1 MWRLDRKLDDDELSS
16 THSSAPAGAYEGRHE
31 YCDPRIISTP
41 APGGDSGQQSG
52 QPGAQPGQSIATHN
66 LAAPHSVSLG
76 DPGLIAGNIAEPVWQ
91 RWRDELDSLGGNSPL
106 LHFSDSPRSR
116 IELSA
121 THPGGLPQFIT
132 GKTTLLSNLIRDEL
146 ALRNA
151 RLAANEITQ
160 KGIELRSMRGIE
172 SVNLAIGLAEWSHND
187 VEYTA
192 PVLLRPVA
200 IRRYGRDYELK
211 LKGQPVLN
219 PELAR
224 ALHDQ
229 FQIVLDAD
237 AFVALAITN
246 GAFKPQPVIDRLR
259 GLTSHLPWFN
269 VVPRLVV
276 SSFADVGR
284 ALAAD
289 ATNLEHPLL
298 DAIAGN
304 ANARAAIESA
314 YNPVVPTGQDARPP
328 ATDTL
333 LLDADPEQENVVA
346 QISAGNSLVVKTL
359 PGTGGTQT
367 IVNAIGSLIA
377 QHKRV
382 LVVSARRSSLD
393 GIAHRLVQV
402 GLPGVAVTPRTLRRD
417 LIQSI
422 TRNEK
427 SAQPRVGDVDDALV
441 RLRKV
446 LLDYRSALT
455 RRDSALGV
463 SVLDALGEL
472 ARLAQLPEPPST
484 TARLDRHSLELLAH
498 SRPSA
503 AATLIKAAAL
513 GEFRY
518 GPGDSPWYGASFTST
533 ADASSTHQL
542 AKRVNQVELPRL
554 LERANGLV
562 GQTRLRGFD
571 TIAELGIY
579 LRLLLDIRETLDKFQ
594 PGVFDRPLTELIA
607 ATSSRRDSPEMTST
621 SRRRLRKLAD
631 EYQRPG
637 VRVNDMNDSLRRIQQ
652 QRTLWQRYAAAGV
665 TPEVPVGIND
675 VHVAFQRV
683 SEDLGLLDV
692 PLGNS
697 GTTRAL
703 STRPISELVY
713 TVSGL
718 AAESE
723 VLANLHERT
732 ALLATLRESNLD
744 PLMTDLSQRHV
755 SESNVAAELELAWW
769 QSVLETMLGSDRA
782 LLNANTQVL
791 DRLEADFKLVDEAHA
806 SATGALLAWL
816 LAETWKI
823 GVVDYP
829 EEADQLRRLLR
840 ADRATPTRLNE
851 AAPHLGR
858 VLAPVWL
865 ASPYEVAGLTDRMT
879 FDTVLLVDAGATTLA
894 ENVGAI
900 RRGRQIVAFGDPVTQ
915 TPSAFETGIGELPDT
930 KIEPEVTVDALHA
943 DSALA
948 RLGELLPTLTLT
960 RSYRAG
966 GEDLAELVNHRFYGG
981 RIDSLPWAGSFLGH
995 GSLTINYVAGGHG
1008 MPDVDSGAIE
1018 SVDAEVIKVVEL
1030 VIDHAVK
1037 RPRESLMVI
1046 TASSRHAVR
1055 VQQAVLSAFAK
1066 RTDLSDFILK
1076 DRAEPFTV
1084 LTLEQSVAQSRDR
1097 VIFSIGYGRTP
1108 HGRLLSNFGSLGEAG
1123 GDRLLA
1129 IGMTR
1134 ARRSMDIVS
1143 CFRPDD
1149 IDFDRQRH
1157 GILALAQVLSE
1168 TEARRDEVQVPDASE
1183 AMLVDLASR
1192 LERRGLTVSLGH
1204 RGKLALAASYG
1215 GRAVVVETDAVVN
1228 RVSLRESLRLRPEV
1242 LRRLGWH
1249 YLRVHSF
1256 ELFSTPDAVAAR
1268 VATLM
1273 GVTTAATALGG
1284 IAAGGG
1290 QQAGTETAPITV
1302 QRPDQR

>member
-1 MWRLDRKLDDDELSS
+1 MWHLDRKQDDDDVLSKYADVPSPDPQNS
-16 THSSAPAGAYEGRHE
+16 TS
-31 YCDPRIISTP
+31 
-41 APGGDSGQQSG
+41 
-52 QPGAQPGQSIATHN
+52 
-66 LAAPHSVSLG
+66 PHALSLG
-76 DPGLIAGNIAEPVWQ
+76 DPSLVAGNIAEPAWQ
-91 RWRDELDSLGGNSPL
+91 RWRDELGQLGGRSPL
-106 LHFSDSPRSR
+106 LHFSDSPRTR

-121 THPGGLPQFIT
+121 THPGGLPQFIS

-172 SVNLAIGLAEWSHND
+172 SVNLGIGLAEWRFND
-187 VEYTA
+187 VDFLA
-192 PVLLRPVA
+192 PVLLRPLA

-211 LKGQPVLN
+211 LKGQPFLN

-229 FQIVLDAD
+229 FQITLDAD
-237 AFVALAITN
+237 AFVALAVTN

-259 GLTSHLPWFN
+259 GLTSHLPWFQ

-289 ATNLEHPLL
+289 ARKLEHPLL
-298 DAIAGN
+298 DAMAGN
-304 ANARAAIESA
+304 HNARQNVETA
-314 YNPVVPTGQDARPP
+314 YNPVVPIGQDARPP
-328 ATDTL
+328 ATDVL

-346 QISAGNSLVVKTL
+346 QIAAGNSLVVKTL

-402 GLPGVAVTPRTLRRD
+402 GLPGVAVTPRTLKRD

-427 SAQPRVGDVDDALV
+427 ATQPRVSDVDDALV

-472 ARLAQLPEPPST
+472 ARLAQLSPPPAT
-484 TARLDRHSLELLAH
+484 TARLDRNALELLAH
-498 SRPSA
+498 SRPAA

-533 ADASSTHQL
+533 ADASNAHQL
-542 AKRVNQVELPRL
+542 AKRIDQTELPRL
-554 LERANGLV
+554 LERAAGLV
-562 GQTRLRGFD
+562 GQTRLRPFES
-571 TIAELGIY
+571 IAELGVY

-594 PGVFDRPLTELIA
+594 PAVYDRSLTELIT
-607 ATSSRRDSPEMTST
+607 ATSSRRESSEMTSAN
-621 SRRRLRKLAD
+621 RRRLRKLAD
-631 EYQRPG
+631 EYLRPG
-637 VRVNDMNDSLRRIQQ
+637 VRVSDMNESLHRIQQ

-675 VHVAFQRV
+675 VHVAYQRV

-692 PLGNS
+692 PLGAT

-703 STRPISELVY
+703 VSRPIKELIY
-713 TVSGL
+713 TVTGL
-718 AAESE
+718 AADSE

-732 ALLATLRESNLD
+732 ALLATLRENNLD

-755 SESNVAAELELAWW
+755 SEQNVAAELELAWW
-769 QSVLETMLGSDRA
+769 QSVLEIMLSGDRA
-782 LLNANTQVL
+782 LLNANTGVL

-806 SATGALLAWL
+806 SATGQLLAWL

-823 GVVDYP
+823 GVVDWP

-840 ADRATPTRLNE
+840 ADRATPARLNDV
-851 AAPHLGR
+851 APHLGS

-865 ASPYEVAGLTDRMT
+865 ASPYEMAGISDLIN

-900 RRGRQIVAFGDPVTQ
+900 RRGKQIVAFGDPVTQ
-915 TPSAFETGIGELPDT
+915 TPSLFETGIRDLA
-930 KIEPEVTVDALHA
+930 EPGSEPAFTVDAMHA

-981 RIDSLPWAGSFLGH
+981 RIDSLPWAGSYLGH
-995 GSLTINYVAGGHG
+995 GSLSINYVAGGRG
-1008 MPDVDSGAIE
+1008 MPDADSGAIE
-1018 SVDAEVIKVVEL
+1018 SVDAEVVKVVEL
-1030 VIDHAVK
+1030 VLDHAVK

-1046 TASSRHAVR
+1046 TASARHSVR
-1055 VQQAVLSAFAK
+1055 VHQAVLAAFAK

-1084 LTLEQSVAQSRDR
+1084 LTLEQAVAQSRDR

-1108 HGRLLSNFGSLGEAG
+1108 HGRLLSNFGSLGEPG
-1123 GDRLLA
+1123 GERLLA

-1143 CFRPDD
+1143 CFRPSD
-1149 IDFDRQRH
+1149 IEADRQRH

-1168 TEARRDEVQVPDASE
+1168 TEARGVEVQVPDASE
-1183 AMLVDLASR
+1183 SMLVDLAGR
-1192 LERRGLTVSLGH
+1192 LERLGLTVTLGH
-1204 RGKLALAASYG
+1204 RGKLALAASHN
-1215 GRAVVVETDAVVN
+1215 GRAIVVETDAVVG
-1228 RVSLRESLRLRPEV
+1228 RASLRESLRLRPEV

-1256 ELFSTPDAVAAR
+1256 ELFSNPDAVAAR
-1268 VATLM
+1268 VASIAGLQPTS
-1273 GVTTAATALGG
+1273 AATGP
-1284 IAAGGG
+1284 
-1290 QQAGTETAPITV
+1290 TAQIDP
-1302 QRPDQR
+1302 QRPTE

>member
-1 MWRLDRKLDDDELSS
+1 MWHLDKKQDDDDVLSKYL
-16 THSSAPAGAYEGRHE
+16 GAVPV
-31 YCDPRIISTP
+31 DPQNVTSP
-41 APGGDSGQQSG
+41 
-52 QPGAQPGQSIATHN
+52 HN
-66 LAAPHSVSLG
+66 LSLG
-76 DPGLIAGNIAEPVWQ
+76 DPAFTAGNIAEPVWQ
-91 RWRDELDSLGGNSPL
+91 RWRDELAALGGRSPL
-106 LHFSDSPRSR
+106 LHFTDEARTR

-121 THPGGLPQFIT
+121 THPGGLPQFII

-160 KGIELRSMRGIE
+160 KGIELRSMRGLE
-172 SVNLAIGLAEWSHND
+172 SVNLAIGLAEWRYQD
-187 VEYTA
+187 VDYSA
-192 PVLLRPVA
+192 PVLLRPLA

-211 LKGQPVLN
+211 LKGQPFLN

-224 ALHDQ
+224 ALKDQ

-237 AFVALAITN
+237 AFVALAVTN

-289 ATNLEHPLL
+289 ASSLDHPLL
-298 DAIAGN
+298 DAVAGN
-304 ANARAAIESA
+304 MTARRNIETA
-314 YNPVVPTGQDARPP
+314 YNPVVPIGQDARPP

-333 LLDADPEQENVVA
+333 LGDADSEQENVVA
-346 QISAGNSLVVKTL
+346 QIAAGNSLVVKTL

-367 IVNAIGSLIA
+367 IVNAIGSLVA

-393 GIAHRLVQV
+393 GIHGRLVQV
-402 GLPGVAVTPRTLRRD
+402 GLPGIAVTPRTLRRD

-422 TRNEK
+422 TRNEQA
-427 SAQPRVGDVDDALV
+427 AQPRVGDVDDALV

-484 TARLDRHSLELLAH
+484 TARLDRHALELLAH
-498 SRPSA
+498 SRSA
-503 AATLIKAAAL
+503 AANTLIKAAVL

-533 ADASSTHQL
+533 ADASNSHQL
-542 AKRVNQVELPRL
+542 AKRINQIELPRL
-554 LERANGLV
+554 LERANGLI
-562 GQTRLRGFD
+562 GQTRLRPFE
-571 TIAELGIY
+571 TINELGIY

-594 PGVFDRPLTELIA
+594 PGVYDRSLTELIA
-607 ATSSRRDSPEMTST
+607 ATSSRRESSEMSSA
-621 SRRRLRKLAD
+621 SRRRLRKLAE

-637 VRVNDMNDSLRRIQQ
+637 VRVTDMNESLRRIQG

-683 SEDLGLLDV
+683 WEDLGLLDI
-692 PLGNS
+692 PLGTS
-697 GTTRAL
+697 GTPRAL
-703 STRPISELVY
+703 AGRQLNELVSMI
-713 TVSGL
+713 SGL

-732 ALLATLRESNLD
+732 ALLATLREHNLD

-755 SESNVAAELELAWW
+755 SEENVAVELELAWW
-769 QSVLETMLGSDRA
+769 QSVLEIMLASDRA
-782 LLNANTQVL
+782 LLGANTQVL

-806 SATGALLAWL
+806 SATGKLLAWL

-823 GVVDYP
+823 GVVDFP

-840 ADRATPTRLNE
+840 ADRATPARLNE
-851 AAPHLGR
+851 VAPHLGR

-865 ASPYEVAGLTDRMT
+865 ASPYEIAGISDQIT

-915 TPSAFETGIGELPDT
+915 TPSAFETGIAGSGDTAAPDAS
-930 KIEPEVTVDALHA
+930 VDALHA

-981 RIDSLPWAGSFLGH
+981 RIDSLPWAGSYLGH
-995 GSLTINYVAGGHG
+995 GSLTINYVAGGRG
-1008 MPDVDSGAIE
+1008 MPDADSGAIE
-1018 SVDAEVIKVVEL
+1018 SVDAEVVKVVDL
-1030 VIDHAVK
+1030 VLDHASK

-1046 TASSRHAVR
+1046 TASTRHAVR
-1055 VQQAVLSAFAK
+1055 VQQAVLAAFAK

-1076 DRAEPFTV
+1076 DRSEPFTV
-1084 LTLEQSVAQSRDR
+1084 LTLEQAVAQSRDR

-1108 HGRLLSNFGSLGEAG
+1108 HGRLLSNFGSLGEPG
-1123 GDRLLA
+1123 GERLLA

-1134 ARRSMDIVS
+1134 ARRALDIVS
-1143 CFRPDD
+1143 CFRPAD
-1149 IDFDRQRH
+1149 IDEDRQRH
-1157 GILALAQVLSE
+1157 GILALSQVLSE
-1168 TEARRDEVQVPDASE
+1168 TEARRDEVLVPDASE
-1183 AMLVDLASR
+1183 AMLVDLGKR
-1192 LERRGLTVSLGH
+1192 LEKLGLSVRLGH

-1215 GRAVVVETDAVVN
+1215 TRAIVVETDAVVN
-1228 RVSLRESLRLRPEV
+1228 RASLRESLRLRPEV

-1256 ELFSTPDAVAAR
+1256 ELFSNPDAVAAR
-1268 VATLM
+1268 VAAIA
-1273 GVTTAATALGG
+1273 GVPLADARPFSTGDAST
-1284 IAAGGG
+1284 
-1290 QQAGTETAPITV
+1290 ITPK
-1302 QRPDQR
+1302 RPGA

>member
-1 MWRLDRKLDDDELSS
+1 MWGLDRKQDNDDILLDYAD
-16 THSSAPAGAYEGRHE
+16 APASELRG
-31 YCDPRIISTP
+31 SN
-41 APGGDSGQQSG
+41 Q
-52 QPGAQPGQSIATHN
+52 HN
-66 LAAPHSVSLG
+66 VTSPQTVSLG
-76 DPGLIAGNIAEPVWQ
+76 DPSIVVGNIAEPTWQ
-91 RWRDELDSLGGNSPL
+91 RWRDELVMLGGQSPL
-106 LHFSDSPRSR
+106 LHFSDSLRAR
-116 IELSA
+116 IELSV

-132 GKTTLLSNLIRDEL
+132 GKTTRLSNLIRDEL

-151 RLAANEITQ
+151 RLAANEITE

-172 SVNLAIGLAEWSHND
+172 SVHLAIGLAQWRQGEI
-187 VEYTA
+187 EFTA
-192 PVLLRPVA
+192 PILLRQVA
-200 IRRYGRDYELK
+200 IRRYGRDFELK
-211 LKGQPVLN
+211 LTGQPFLN

-229 FQIVLDAD
+229 FQIELDAD

-276 SSFADVGR
+276 SSFAGVGH

-289 ATNLEHPLL
+289 ATNLDHPLL
-298 DAIAGN
+298 DAVAGN
-304 ANARAAIESA
+304 PTARRAIETA
-314 YNPVVPTGQDARPP
+314 YNPVVPIGQDARPP
-328 ATDTL
+328 ATDIL
-333 LLDADPEQENVVA
+333 LLDADPEQENIVA
-346 QISAGNSLVVKTL
+346 QIAAGNSLVVKTL

-367 IVNAIGSLIA
+367 IVNAIGSLVA

-393 GIAHRLVQV
+393 GIAHRLGQV
-402 GLPGVAVTPRTLRRD
+402 GLPGVAVTPRNLGRD

-427 SAQPRVGDVDDALV
+427 ATQPRVGDVDDALV

-446 LLDYRSALT
+446 LLDYRSSLT
-455 RRDSALGV
+455 RRDPELGV

-472 ARLAQLPEPPST
+472 ARLAQLPSPPST
-484 TARLDRHSLELLAH
+484 TARLDRHALGLLAH
-498 SRPSA
+498 DRSNA

-513 GEFRY
+513 GQFRY
-518 GPGDSPWYGASFTST
+518 GPGDSPWYGASFTSS
-533 ADASSTHQL
+533 AEASSAHQL
-542 AKRVNQVELPRL
+542 AKRVNQIELPRL
-554 LERANGLV
+554 LERASGLI
-562 GQTRLRGFD
+562 GQTRLRPFE

-579 LRLLLDIRETLDKFQ
+579 LRLLLDIRETLDRFQ
-594 PGVFDRPLTELIA
+594 PAVYDRSLTELIA
-607 ATSSRRDSPEMTST
+607 ATSARRASPDMSST
-621 SRRRLRKLAD
+621 SRRRLRRLAD
-631 EYQRPG
+631 EYLRPG
-637 VRVNDMNDSLRRIQQ
+637 VHVSDMNESLRRIQQ
-652 QRTLWQRYAAAGV
+652 QRTLWQRYVIAGA
-665 TPEVPVGIND
+665 TPQVPVGIAD
-675 VHVAFQRV
+675 VHVAYQRV
-683 SEDLGLLDV
+683 AEDLGILDI
-692 PLGNS
+692 PLGNA
-697 GTTRAL
+697 GTTRQLA
-703 STRPISELVY
+703 SRPIKRLIY
-713 TVSGL
+713 LIAGL

-732 ALLATLRESNLD
+732 AMLSTLREHNLD
-744 PLMTDLSQRHV
+744 PLMTDLSERHV
-755 SESNVAAELELAWW
+755 SEKDVAHELELAWW
-769 QSVLETMLGSDRA
+769 QSVLETMLSSDKA

-806 SATGALLAWL
+806 SATGQLLAWL

-823 GVVDYP
+823 GVVDWP
-829 EEADQLRRLLR
+829 DEADQLRRLLR
-840 ADRATPTRLNE
+840 ADRATPARLNE

-865 ASPYEVAGLTDRMT
+865 ASPYEVAGLDDRMS
-879 FDTVLLVDAGATTLA
+879 FDTVLLVDAGATTFA

-900 RRGRQIVAFGDPVTQ
+900 RRGKQVVAFGDPVTQ
-915 TPSAFETGIGELPDT
+915 TPSPFETGIVVAANVAGGTEELT
-930 KIEPEVTVDALHA
+930 EPETNVDALHA

-995 GSLTINYVAGGHG
+995 GSLTLNYVTEGRG
-1008 MPDVDSGAIE
+1008 MPDEDTGAVE
-1018 SVDAEVIKVVEL
+1018 SVDAEVAKVVEL
-1030 VIDHAVK
+1030 VMDHAVK

-1046 TASSRHAVR
+1046 TASARHAVR
-1055 VQQAVLSAFAK
+1055 VHQAVLAAFAK

-1076 DRAEPFTV
+1076 DRGEPFTV
-1084 LTLEQSVAQSRDR
+1084 LTLEQAVAQSRDR

-1143 CFRPDD
+1143 CFRPAD
-1149 IDFDRQRH
+1149 IDEDRQRH
-1157 GILALAQVLSE
+1157 GILALSHVLSE
-1168 TEARRDEVQVPDASE
+1168 TEARNVEIAVPDASE
-1183 AMLVDLASR
+1183 SMLVDLASR
-1192 LERRGLTVSLGH
+1192 LERLGLTVSLGH
-1204 RGKLALAASYG
+1204 RGKLALAASHA
-1215 GRAVVVETDAVVN
+1215 GRAVVVETDAVVG
-1228 RVSLRESLRLRPEV
+1228 RASLRESLRLRPEV

-1256 ELFSTPDAVAAR
+1256 DLFSNPDAVAAR
-1268 VATLM
+1268 VAAIA
-1273 GVTTAATALGG
+1273 GVAPAAAVPAEVPASVPAAAAPAEAPAPVPAAAHVNSTA
-1284 IAAGGG
+1284 
-1290 QQAGTETAPITV
+1290 TAPIAV
-1302 QRPDQR
+1302 QRPIA

>member
-1 MWRLDRKLDDDELSS
+1 MWRLDRKPEDDDFASDYPDAP
-16 THSSAPAGAYEGRHE
+16 SAGSLGATSP
-31 YCDPRIISTP
+31 D
-41 APGGDSGQQSG
+41 
-52 QPGAQPGQSIATHN
+52 
-66 LAAPHSVSLG
+66 SVSLG
-76 DPGLIAGNIAEPVWQ
+76 DPSLVAGNIAEPTWQ
-91 RWRDELDSLGGNSPL
+91 RWRDELAAVGGHSPL
-106 LHFSDSPRSR
+106 LHFGDSPRSR

-172 SVNLAIGLAEWSHND
+172 SVHLAIGLAQWRYGD
-187 VEYTA
+187 VEFTA
-192 PVLLRPVA
+192 PVLLRPLA
-200 IRRYGRDYELK
+200 IRRYGRDFELK
-211 LKGQPVLN
+211 LKGQPFLN

-229 FQIVLDAD
+229 FQITLDAD
-237 AFVALAITN
+237 AFVALAVTN

-269 VVPRLVV
+269 VVPRLVA

-284 ALAAD
+284 AMAAD
-289 ATNLEHPLL
+289 AQKLTHPVL
-298 DAIAGN
+298 DAVAGN
-304 ANARAAIESA
+304 PTAKRAIEMS
-314 YNPVVPTGQDARPP
+314 YNPVLPIAQDVRPP
-328 ATDTL
+328 GTDTL
-333 LLDADPEQENVVA
+333 LLDADAEQENVVA

-367 IVNAIGSLIA
+367 IVNAIGSLVA

-427 SAQPRVGDVDDALV
+427 TAQPKVGDVDDALV

-455 RRDSALGV
+455 RKDGALGV

-472 ARLAQLPEPPST
+472 ARLAQLPSPPST
-484 TARLDRHSLELLAH
+484 TARLDRVALERLAH
-498 SRPSA
+498 DRSSA
-503 AATLIKAAAL
+503 AAVLIKAAVL
-513 GEFRY
+513 GQFRY

-533 ADASSTHQL
+533 ADAGASHEL
-542 AKRVNQVELPRL
+542 AKRLNATDLPRL
-554 LERANGLV
+554 LERANNLV
-562 GQTRLRGFD
+562 GQTRLRPYE
-571 TIAELGIY
+571 TVHELGIY

-594 PGVFDRPLTELIA
+594 PAVFDRSLTELIA
-607 ATSSRRDSPEMTST
+607 ATSARRDSPEMTST
-621 SRRRLRKLAD
+621 NRRRLRKLAD
-631 EYQRPG
+631 EYLRPG
-637 VRVNDMNDSLRRIQQ
+637 VHVSDMNESLRRIQQ

-683 SEDLGLLDV
+683 SEDLGKLDV
-692 PLGNS
+692 PLGNA
-697 GTTRAL
+697 GTPRQLVSRPIRAL
-703 STRPISELVY
+703 KY
-713 TVSGL
+713 TVAGL

-732 ALLATLRESNLD
+732 ALLATLREHNLD

-755 SESNVAAELELAWW
+755 SEADVAAELELAWW
-769 QSVLETMLGSDRA
+769 QSVLEIMLSGDKA

-806 SATGALLAWL
+806 STTGQILAWL

-823 GVVDYP
+823 GVVDWP

-840 ADRATPTRLNE
+840 ADRATPARINE
-851 AAPHLGR
+851 VSPHLGR

-865 ASPYEVAGLTDRMT
+865 ASPYEVAGLDDKMT
-879 FDTVLLVDAGATTLA
+879 FDAVLLVDAGATTLA

-900 RRGRQIVAFGDPVTQ
+900 RRAKQVVAFGDPVTQ
-915 TPSAFETGIGELPDT
+915 TPSGFETGIV
-930 KIEPEVTVDALHA
+930 EPAENPRPQETNVDALHA

-995 GSLTINYVAGGHG
+995 GSLTLNYVKGGHG
-1008 MPDVDSGAIE
+1008 MPDVDSGAVE
-1018 SVDAEVIKVVEL
+1018 SVDAEVAKVVDL
-1030 VIDHAVK
+1030 VMDHAVK

-1046 TASSRHAVR
+1046 TASARHAVR
-1055 VQQAVLSAFAK
+1055 VHQAVLAAFSK

-1084 LTLEQSVAQSRDR
+1084 LTLEQAVAQSRDR

-1108 HGRLLSNFGSLGEAG
+1108 HGRLLSNFGSLGEPG
-1123 GDRLLA
+1123 GERLLA

-1134 ARRSMDIVS
+1134 ARRAMDIVS
-1143 CFRPDD
+1143 CFRPAD
-1149 IDFDRQRH
+1149 IDADRQRH
-1157 GILALAQVLSE
+1157 GILALSQVLTE
-1168 TEARRDEVQVPDASE
+1168 TEARRNEVAVPDATE
-1183 AMLVDLASR
+1183 AMLVDLARR

-1204 RGKLALAASYG
+1204 RGKLALAASHA

-1228 RVSLRESLRLRPEV
+1228 RASLRESLRLRPEV

-1256 ELFSTPDAVAAR
+1256 ELFSNPDAVAAR
-1268 VATLM
+1268 VAALA
-1273 GVTTAATALGG
+1273 GVTP
-1284 IAAGGG
+1284 
-1290 QQAGTETAPITV
+1290 TEESSGPAH
-1302 QRPDQR
+1302 RA

>member
-1 MWRLDRKLDDDELSS
+1 VWHLDRKQDDDDDVLSKYANA
-16 THSSAPAGAYEGRHE
+16 SSPE
-31 YCDPRIISTP
+31 P
-41 APGGDSGQQSG
+41 QN
-52 QPGAQPGQSIATHN
+52 ATS
-66 LAAPHSVSLG
+66 PHALSLG
-76 DPGLIAGNIAEPVWQ
+76 DPSLVAGNIAEPAWQ
-91 RWRDELDSLGGNSPL
+91 RWRSEIGQLGGTSPL
-106 LHFSDSPRSR
+106 LHFSDSPRTR

-121 THPGGLPQFIT
+121 THPGGLPQFIS

-172 SVNLAIGLAEWSHND
+172 SVNLGIGLAEWRYDD
-187 VEYTA
+187 VDFRA
-192 PVLLRPVA
+192 PVLLRPLA

-211 LKGQPVLN
+211 LKGQPFLN

-229 FQIVLDAD
+229 FKITLDAD

-259 GLTSHLPWFN
+259 GLTSHLPWFQ

-284 ALAAD
+284 AMAKD
-289 ATNLEHPLL
+289 ASKLEHPLL
-298 DAIAGN
+298 DAMAGN
-304 ANARAAIESA
+304 QTARRNIESA
-314 YNPVVPTGQDARPP
+314 YNPVVPIGQDARPP
-328 ATDTL
+328 VTDVL

-346 QISAGNSLVVKTL
+346 QIAAGNSLVVKTL

-367 IVNAIGSLIA
+367 IVNAIGSLTA

-402 GLPGVAVTPRTLRRD
+402 GLPGVAVTPRTLGRD

-427 SAQPRVGDVDDALV
+427 ALQPRVGDVDDALV

-472 ARLAQLPEPPST
+472 ARLAQLSPPPST
-484 TARLDRHSLELLAH
+484 TARLDRHTLELLAH
-498 SRPSA
+498 SRPTA
-503 AATLIKAAAL
+503 AATLIKAAVL

-518 GPGDSPWYGASFTST
+518 GPGDSPWYGASFSST
-533 ADASSTHQL
+533 ADAAGAHQL
-542 AKRVNQVELPRL
+542 AKRVNQTELPRL
-554 LERANGLV
+554 LERAAGLV
-562 GQTRLRGFD
+562 GQTKLRPFE
-571 TIAELGIY
+571 TIAELGVY

-594 PGVFDRPLTELIA
+594 PAVFDRSLTELIA
-607 ATSSRRDSPEMTST
+607 ATSSRRESAEMTGAN
-621 SRRRLRKLAD
+621 RRRLRKLAE

-637 VRVNDMNDSLRRIQQ
+637 VRVTDMNESLRRIQQ

-675 VHVAFQRV
+675 VHVAYQRV
-683 SEDLGLLDV
+683 SEDLSLLDV
-692 PLGNS
+692 PLGAA

-703 STRPISELVY
+703 IGRPIKELIY
-713 TVSGL
+713 TVAGL

-732 ALLATLRESNLD
+732 ALLATLRENNLD
-744 PLMTDLSQRHV
+744 SLMSDLSERHV
-755 SESNVAAELELAWW
+755 SEQNVGSELELAWW
-769 QSVLETMLGSDRA
+769 QSVLETMLTADRA

-806 SATGALLAWL
+806 SATGQLLAWL

-823 GVVDYP
+823 GVVDWP

-840 ADRATPTRLNE
+840 ADRATPARLNE
-851 AAPHLGR
+851 VAPHLGR

-865 ASPYEVAGLTDRMT
+865 ASPYEVAGISDRIS

-900 RRGRQIVAFGDPVTQ
+900 RRGKQIVAFGDPVTQ
-915 TPSAFETGIGELPDT
+915 TPSAFETGIHEHVETVAGSAGAAP
-930 KIEPEVTVDALHA
+930 VATVDALHA

-981 RIDSLPWAGSFLGH
+981 RIDSLPWAGSYLGH
-995 GSLTINYVAGGHG
+995 GSLSINYVAGGRG
-1008 MPDVDSGAIE
+1008 MPDADSGAIE
-1018 SVDAEVIKVVEL
+1018 SVDAEVVKVVEL
-1030 VIDHAVK
+1030 VIEHAMQ

-1046 TASSRHAVR
+1046 TASARHAVR
-1055 VQQAVLSAFAK
+1055 VHQAVLSAFAK

-1108 HGRLLSNFGSLGEAG
+1108 HGRLLSNFGSLGEPG
-1123 GDRLLA
+1123 GERLLA

-1143 CFRPDD
+1143 CFRPSD
-1149 IDFDRQRH
+1149 IEVDRQRH
-1157 GILALAQVLSE
+1157 GILALAQVLTE
-1168 TEARRDEVQVPDASE
+1168 TEARSVEVQVPDASE
-1183 AMLVDLASR
+1183 SMLVDLAGR
-1192 LERRGLTVSLGH
+1192 LERLGLTVTLGH
-1204 RGKLALAASYG
+1204 RGKLALAASHN
-1215 GRAVVVETDAVVN
+1215 GRAIVVETDAVVG
-1228 RVSLRESLRLRPEV
+1228 RSSLRESLRLRPEV

-1256 ELFSTPDAVAAR
+1256 ELFSNPDAVAAR
-1268 VATLM
+1268 VASIAGLQRAT
-1273 GVTTAATALGG
+1273 GEAASV
-1284 IAAGGG
+1284 
-1290 QQAGTETAPITV
+1290 GTVDAT
-1302 QRPDQR
+1302 RPAV

>member
-1 MWRLDRKLDDDELSS
+1 MWHLDRKQDDDDVLSKYLDVV
-16 THSSAPAGAYEGRHE
+16 PV
-31 YCDPRIISTP
+31 DPQNVTSP
-41 APGGDSGQQSG
+41 
-52 QPGAQPGQSIATHN
+52 HN
-66 LAAPHSVSLG
+66 LSLG
-76 DPGLIAGNIAEPVWQ
+76 DPAFTAGNIAEPVWQ
-91 RWRDELDSLGGNSPL
+91 RWRDELAALGGRSPL
-106 LHFSDSPRSR
+106 LHFTDEARTR

-121 THPGGLPQFIT
+121 THPGGLPQFII

-160 KGIELRSMRGIE
+160 KGIELRSMRGLE
-172 SVNLAIGLAEWSHND
+172 SVNLAIGLAEWRYQD
-187 VEYTA
+187 VDYSA
-192 PVLLRPVA
+192 PVLLRPLA

-211 LKGQPVLN
+211 LKGQPFLN

-224 ALHDQ
+224 ALKDQ

-237 AFVALAITN
+237 AFVALAVTN

-289 ATNLEHPLL
+289 ASNLDHPLL
-298 DAIAGN
+298 DAVAGN
-304 ANARAAIESA
+304 KTARRNIETA
-314 YNPVVPTGQDARPP
+314 YNPVVPIGQDARPP

-333 LLDADPEQENVVA
+333 LGDADSEQENVVA
-346 QISAGNSLVVKTL
+346 QIAAGNSLVVKTL

-367 IVNAIGSLIA
+367 IVNAIGSLVA

-393 GIAHRLVQV
+393 GIHGRLVQV
-402 GLPGVAVTPRTLRRD
+402 GLPGIAVTPRTLRRD

-427 SAQPRVGDVDDALV
+427 AAQPRVGDVDDALV

-484 TARLDRHSLELLAH
+484 TARLDRQALELLAH
-498 SRPSA
+498 SRSA
-503 AATLIKAAAL
+503 AANTLIKAAVL

-533 ADASSTHQL
+533 ADASNSHQL
-542 AKRVNQVELPRL
+542 AKRINQIELPRL
-554 LERANGLV
+554 LERANGLI
-562 GQTRLRGFD
+562 GQTRLRPFE
-571 TIAELGIY
+571 TITELGIY

-594 PGVFDRPLTELIA
+594 PGVYDRSLTELIA
-607 ATSSRRDSPEMTST
+607 ATSSRRESSEMSSA
-621 SRRRLRKLAD
+621 SRRRLRKLAE

-637 VRVNDMNDSLRRIQQ
+637 VRVNDMNESLRRIQS

-692 PLGNS
+692 PLGTS

-703 STRPISELVY
+703 AGRQINELVSMI
-713 TVSGL
+713 SGL

-732 ALLATLRESNLD
+732 ALLATLREHNLD

-755 SESNVAAELELAWW
+755 SEENVAAELELAWW
-769 QSVLETMLGSDRA
+769 QSVLEIMLASDRA
-782 LLNANTQVL
+782 LLGANTAVL

-806 SATGALLAWL
+806 SATGKLLAWL

-823 GVVDYP
+823 GVVDFP

-840 ADRATPTRLNE
+840 ADRATPARLNE
-851 AAPHLGR
+851 VAPHLGR

-865 ASPYEVAGLTDRMT
+865 ASPYEIAGISDQIT

-915 TPSAFETGIGELPDT
+915 TPSAFETGIAGSGET
-930 KIEPEVTVDALHA
+930 AAPEVSVDALHA

-995 GSLTINYVAGGHG
+995 GSLTINYVAGGRG
-1008 MPDVDSGAIE
+1008 MPDADSGAIE
-1018 SVDAEVIKVVEL
+1018 SVDAEVVKVVDL
-1030 VIDHAVK
+1030 VLDHASK

-1046 TASSRHAVR
+1046 TASTRHAVR
-1055 VQQAVLSAFAK
+1055 VQQAVLAAFAK

-1076 DRAEPFTV
+1076 DRSEPFTV
-1084 LTLEQSVAQSRDR
+1084 LTLEQAVAQSRDR

-1108 HGRLLSNFGSLGEAG
+1108 HGRLLSNFGSLGEPG
-1123 GDRLLA
+1123 GERLLA

-1134 ARRSMDIVS
+1134 ARRALDIVS
-1143 CFRPDD
+1143 CFRPAD
-1149 IDFDRQRH
+1149 IDEDRQRH
-1157 GILALAQVLSE
+1157 GILALSQVLSE

-1183 AMLVDLASR
+1183 AMLVDLGGR
-1192 LERRGLTVSLGH
+1192 LEKLGLTVRLGH

-1215 GRAVVVETDAVVN
+1215 TRAIVVETDAVVG
-1228 RVSLRESLRLRPEV
+1228 RASLRESLRLRPEV

-1256 ELFSTPDAVAAR
+1256 ELFSNPDAVAAR
-1268 VATLM
+1268 VAAIA
-1273 GVTTAATALGG
+1273 GVPKTDAAPFSTGDP
-1284 IAAGGG
+1284 IA
-1290 QQAGTETAPITV
+1290 PK
-1302 QRPDQR
+1302 RPGA

>member
-1 MWRLDRKLDDDELSS
+1 MSS
-16 THSSAPAGAYEGRHE
+16 
-31 YCDPRIISTP
+31 
-41 APGGDSGQQSG
+41 PGSRQ
-52 QPGAQPGQSIATHN
+52 ATS
-66 LAAPHSVSLG
+66 PDSVSLG
-76 DPGLIAGNIAEPVWQ
+76 DPSLVAGNIAEPTWQ
-91 RWRDELDSLGGNSPL
+91 RWRDELALVGGHSPL
-106 LHFSDSPRSR
+106 LHFGDSPRSR

-172 SVNLAIGLAEWSHND
+172 SVHLAIGLAQWRHGD
-187 VEYTA
+187 VEFTA
-192 PVLLRPVA
+192 PVLLRPLA
-200 IRRYGRDYELK
+200 IRRYGRDFELK
-211 LKGQPVLN
+211 LKGQPFLN

-229 FQIVLDAD
+229 FQITLDAD
-237 AFVALAITN
+237 AFVALAVTN

-269 VVPRLVV
+269 VVPRLVA

-284 ALAAD
+284 AMAVD
-289 ATNLEHPLL
+289 AHKLTHPVL
-298 DAIAGN
+298 DAVAGN
-304 ANARAAIESA
+304 PTARRAIEMA
-314 YNPVVPTGQDARPP
+314 YNPVLPIGQDVRPP
-328 ATDTL
+328 GTDTL
-333 LLDADPEQENVVA
+333 LLDADAEQENVVA

-367 IVNAIGSLIA
+367 IVNAIGSLVA

-427 SAQPRVGDVDDALV
+427 AAQPRVGDVDDALV

-455 RRDSALGV
+455 RKDGALGV

-472 ARLAQLPEPPST
+472 ARLAQLPAPPST
-484 TARLDRHSLELLAH
+484 TARLDRVALERLAH
-498 SRPSA
+498 DRSSA
-503 AATLIKAAAL
+503 AAILIKAAVL
-513 GEFRY
+513 GQFRY
-518 GPGDSPWYGASFTST
+518 GPGDSPWYGASFSST
-533 ADASSTHQL
+533 ADAGASHEL
-542 AKRVNQVELPRL
+542 AKRLSNTDVPRL
-554 LERANGLV
+554 LERAGHLV
-562 GQTRLRGFD
+562 GQTRLRPFE
-571 TIAELGIY
+571 TVHELGIY

-594 PGVFDRPLTELIA
+594 PAVFDRSLTELIA
-607 ATSSRRDSPEMTST
+607 ATSARRDSPEMTS
-621 SRRRLRKLAD
+621 SNRRRLRKLAD
-631 EYQRPG
+631 EYLRPG
-637 VRVNDMNDSLRRIQQ
+637 VHVSDMNESLRRIQQ

-683 SEDLGLLDV
+683 SEDLGKLDV
-692 PLGNS
+692 PLGNA
-697 GTTRAL
+697 GTPRQL
-703 STRPISELVY
+703 VSRPVKELLRTLV
-713 TVSGL
+713 GL

-732 ALLATLRESNLD
+732 ALLATLREHNLD

-755 SESNVAAELELAWW
+755 SEQNVAAELELAWW
-769 QSVLETMLGSDRA
+769 QSVLEVMLSGDRA

-806 SATGALLAWL
+806 STTGQILAWL

-823 GVVDYP
+823 GVVDWP

-840 ADRATPTRLNE
+840 ADRATPARINE
-851 AAPHLGR
+851 AAPHLVR

-865 ASPYEVAGLTDRMT
+865 ASPYEVAGLDDTMT
-879 FDTVLLVDAGATTLA
+879 FDAVLLVDAGATTLA

-900 RRGRQIVAFGDPVTQ
+900 RRAKQVVAFGDPVTQ
-915 TPSAFETGIGELPDT
+915 TPSGFETGIV
-930 KIEPEVTVDALHA
+930 EPADVPRPQETNVDALHA

-995 GSLTINYVAGGHG
+995 GSLTLNYVKGGHG
-1008 MPDVDSGAIE
+1008 MPDVDSGAVE
-1018 SVDAEVIKVVEL
+1018 SVDAEVAKVVDL
-1030 VIDHAVK
+1030 VMDHAVK

-1046 TASSRHAVR
+1046 TASARHAVR
-1055 VQQAVLSAFAK
+1055 VHQAVLAAFAK

-1084 LTLEQSVAQSRDR
+1084 LTLEQAVAQSRDR

-1108 HGRLLSNFGSLGEAG
+1108 HGRLLSNFGSLGEPG
-1123 GDRLLA
+1123 GERLLA

-1134 ARRSMDIVS
+1134 ARRAMDIVS
-1143 CFRPDD
+1143 CFRPID
-1149 IDFDRQRH
+1149 IDADRQRH
-1157 GILALAQVLSE
+1157 GILALSQVLTE
-1168 TEARRDEVQVPDASE
+1168 TEARRNEVAVPDARE
-1183 AMLVDLASR
+1183 AMLVDLARR
-1192 LERRGLTVSLGH
+1192 LERKGLTVSLGH
-1204 RGKLALAASYG
+1204 RGKLALAASHA

-1228 RVSLRESLRLRPEV
+1228 RASLRESLRLRPEV

-1256 ELFSTPDAVAAR
+1256 ELFSNPDAVAAR
-1268 VATLM
+1268 VAALA
-1273 GVTTAATALGG
+1273 GVVPAEGSGG
-1284 IAAGGG
+1284 PAHRA
-1290 QQAGTETAPITV
+1290 
-1302 QRPDQR
+1302 

>member
-1 MWRLDRKLDDDELSS
+1 MTS
-16 THSSAPAGAYEGRHE
+16 
-31 YCDPRIISTP
+31 
-41 APGGDSGQQSG
+41 
-52 QPGAQPGQSIATHN
+52 
-66 LAAPHSVSLG
+66 PHAISLG
-76 DPGLIAGNIAEPVWQ
+76 DPSLVAGNIAEPAWQ
-91 RWRDELDSLGGNSPL
+91 RWRNELAALGGRSPL
-106 LHFSDSPRSR
+106 LHFSDGPRTR

-121 THPGGLPQFIT
+121 SHPGGLPQFIT

-172 SVNLAIGLAEWSHND
+172 SVHLAIGLAQWRHGDED
-187 VEYTA
+187 FTA
-192 PVLLRPVA
+192 PVLLRPMA
-200 IRRYGRDYELK
+200 IRRYGRDFELK
-211 LKGQPVLN
+211 LKGAPFLN

-224 ALHDQ
+224 ALQDQ
-229 FQIVLDAD
+229 FQITLDAD
-237 AFVALAITN
+237 AFVALAVTN

-276 SSFADVGR
+276 SSFSDVGR
-284 ALAAD
+284 VLAED
-289 ATNLEHPLL
+289 AVKLDQPLL
-298 DAIAGN
+298 DAVAGN
-304 ANARAAIESA
+304 PSARRAIETA
-314 YNPVVPTGQDARPP
+314 YNPVVPVHQDARPP

-346 QISAGNSLVVKTL
+346 QIAAGNSLVVKTL

-367 IVNAIGSLIA
+367 IVNAIGSLVS

-402 GLPGVAVTPRTLRRD
+402 GLPGVAVTPRSLRKD
-417 LIQSI
+417 LIQAI

-427 SAQPRVGDVDDALV
+427 ATQPQVGDVDDALV

-455 RRDSALGV
+455 RRDPALGA

-472 ARLAQLPEPPST
+472 ARLAQLISPPST
-484 TARLDRHSLELLAH
+484 TARLDRRALEMLAH
-498 SRPSA
+498 DRSKA

-533 ADASSTHQL
+533 AEASAAHQL
-542 AKRVNQVELPRL
+542 AKRVNQIELPRL
-554 LERANGLV
+554 LERASRLIN
-562 GQTRLRGFD
+562 QTKLRPFEN
-571 TIAELGIY
+571 IAELGIY

-594 PGVFDRPLTELIA
+594 PAVYDRSLTELIA
-607 ATSSRRDSPEMTST
+607 ATSSRRESSEMTTT
-621 SRRRLRKLAD
+621 SRRRLRKLAE
-631 EYQRPG
+631 EYLRPG
-637 VRVNDMNDSLRRIQQ
+637 VHVSDMNESLRRIQQ
-652 QRTLWQRYAAAGV
+652 QRTLWQRYVVAGV
-665 TPEVPVGIND
+665 TPEVPVGIAD
-675 VHVAFQRV
+675 VHVAYQRV
-683 SEDLGLLDV
+683 AEDLAALDV
-692 PLGNS
+692 PLGIA
-697 GTTRAL
+697 GTPRQLAG
-703 STRPISELVY
+703 RPIKALIHM
-713 TVSGL
+713 VSGL

-732 ALLATLRESNLD
+732 ALLGELRELYLD
-744 PLMTDLSQRHV
+744 PLMADLSQRHI
-755 SESNVAAELELAWW
+755 SEKDVAAELELAWW
-769 QSVLETMLGSDRA
+769 QSVLETLLSSDKA

-791 DRLEADFKLVDEAHA
+791 DRLEADFTLVDEAHA
-806 SATGALLAWL
+806 SSTGALLGWL

-823 GVVDYP
+823 GIVDFP
-829 EEADQLRRLLR
+829 DEADQLRRLLR
-840 ADRATPTRLNE
+840 ADRATPTRLQEVVPN
-851 AAPHLGR
+851 LGR

-865 ASPYEVAGLTDRMT
+865 VSPYEVAALTDRMR

-900 RRGRQIVAFGDPVTQ
+900 RRAKQVVAFGDPVTQ
-915 TPSAFETGIGELPDT
+915 TPSAFETGIPDAA
-930 KIEPEVTVDALHA
+930 EEVIPATDAAQETSVDALHA

-995 GSLTINYVAGGHG
+995 GSLTLNYVTGGHG
-1008 MPDVDSGAIE
+1008 MPDVETGAVE
-1018 SVDAEVIKVVEL
+1018 SVDAEVAKVVDL
-1030 VIDHAVK
+1030 VMDHAVK

-1046 TASSRHAVR
+1046 TASARHAVR
-1055 VQQAVLSAFAK
+1055 VNQAVLAAFSK

-1084 LTLEQSVAQSRDR
+1084 LTLEQAVAQSRDR

-1108 HGRLLSNFGSLGEAG
+1108 HGRLLSNFGSLGEPG

-1143 CFRPDD
+1143 CFRPAD
-1149 IDFDRQRH
+1149 IDEDRQRH
-1157 GILALAQVLSE
+1157 GILALSQVLSE
-1168 TEARRDEVQVPDASE
+1168 TEARDAEVSVPDASE
-1183 AMLVDLASR
+1183 PMLVDLAGR
-1192 LERRGLTVSLGH
+1192 LERLGLTVSLGH
-1204 RGKLALAASYG
+1204 RGKLALAASHA
-1215 GRAVVVETDAVVN
+1215 GRAVVVETDAVVS
-1228 RVSLRESLRLRPEV
+1228 RLSLRESLRLRPEV

-1256 ELFSTPDAVAAR
+1256 ELFSNPDTVAKRVAAL
-1268 VATLM
+1268 A
-1273 GVTTAATALGG
+1273 GVTDPAPVVSTATAPVPL
-1284 IAAGGG
+1284 
-1290 QQAGTETAPITV
+1290 
-1302 QRPDQR
+1302 QRPRHR